1 MGDLS
6 TKKKML
12 QYIKTLEKE
21 IADLR
26 KTGNNLAESEHLL
39 RTLTEKSF
47 AGIYVVQD
55 GKFCFVNENAAS
67 FAGYKAEE
75 LIDKRSDYIVH
86 PEDRPAV
93 KVNAR
98 AMLRGKRTSPH
109 EFRIVTK
116 KGGTRWI
123 LETVT
128 YIHYDGRPAI
138 LGNSMDITD
147 RKLTDDILRE
157 SQQRL
162 SDIVNFLPDATFAI
176 DRLGRVIIWN
186 LAIEEMTGIR
196 AEAMLGK
203 SNYEYALPFYNKR
216 RPLLA
221 DLLLKPN
228 TRVESKYSIIQK
240 KKELLIAEVES
251 PALRGKSAFLWGK
264 ASPLYDSKGNTV
276 GAIETIRDITER
288 KIAEAALRESE
299 RRLTDII
306 DFLPDATL
314 VIDSTGKVIAWNRA
328 IEDMTG
334 VPAKDMLGKGDYE
347 YSIPFY
353 GKRRPIMLDLI
364 LRPDK
369 QIERGYYSILEKQ
382 KDLLI
387 VETWVPSLRGGK
399 AFLWGK
405 ASPLYNGKGNVIGA
419 IESIRD
425 ITARKQA
432 EEALKK
438 REQELGTKNIQL
450 QDLNAALRVLLKQRE
465 EDKSDLEEKVL
476 ANVKRLIM
484 PCLEKLKS
492 EATGHKAGAYLETLE
507 SNLRDIVSPFA
518 HRLSSKYMN
527 LTNREVQIAGLIK
540 ESRTTK
546 EIAELLNI
554 SESAINIH
562 RFNIRRKLGLTK
574 KHNLQSYLLSLA

>member
-6 TKKKML
+6 TKDKML

-26 KTGNNLAESEHLL
+26 KTGNKLAESEQLL

-47 AGIYVVQD
+47 AGLYVVQD
-55 GKFCFVNENAAS
+55 GRFRFLNVNAAC
-67 FAGYKAEE
+67 FAGYKPED
-75 LIDKRSDYIVH
+75 LVGKNSDIILH
-86 PEDRPAV
+86 PEDREKV
-93 KVNAR
+93 KKEAR
-98 AMLRGKRTSPH
+98 AMLRGKSISPH

-116 KGGTRWI
+116 SGSIRWI
-123 LETVT
+123 LETVASIK
-128 YIHYDGRPAI
+128 YEGRTAI

-147 RKLTDDILRE
+147 RKL
-157 SQQRL
+157 
-162 SDIVNFLPDATFAI
+162 A
-176 DRLGRVIIWN
+176 
-186 LAIEEMTGIR
+186 EE
-196 AEAMLGK
+196 
-203 SNYEYALPFYNKR
+203 
-216 RPLLA
+216 
-221 DLLLKPN
+221 
-228 TRVESKYSIIQK
+228 
-240 KKELLIAEVES
+240 
-251 PALRGKSAFLWGK
+251 
-264 ASPLYDSKGNTV
+264 
-276 GAIETIRDITER
+276 
-288 KIAEAALRESE
+288 ALRESE
-299 RRLTDII
+299 RRLADII
-306 DFLPDATL
+306 EFLPDATL
-314 VIDSTGKVIAWNRA
+314 AINREGIVIAWNRA
-328 IEDMTG
+328 IEEMTG
-334 VPAKDMLGKGDYE
+334 ISARDMAGKGNYE
-347 YSIPFY
+347 YAIPFY

-364 LRPDK
+364 LKPDRK
-369 QIERGYYSILEKQ
+369 IERSYSAILKRE

-387 VETWVPSLRGGK
+387 VETWVPSLRGEK

-405 ASPLYNGKGNVIGA
+405 ASPLYDGKGKIIGA
-419 IESIRD
+419 IETIRD
-425 ITARKQA
+425 ITERQQA

-438 REQELGTKNIQL
+438 REQELETKNIQL

-492 EATGHKAGAYLETLE
+492 ESTGHKAGAYLDTLE

-562 RFNIRRKLGLTK
+562 RFNMRRKLGLTK